1 MNSVGT
7 KTDDVTYGSF
17 ISAIL
22 SGVGIF
28 DGFSRSSTSPAVVRI
43 RYRGLGGRPRGFRD
57 RLAHL
62 RVSHSLDPRDDIA
75 DLARGQ
81 LLDRPHVGRE
91 DADLL
96 DVVRAAVRHQ

>member
-43 RYRGLGGRPRGFRD
+43 RYRPRGLRD
-57 RLAHL
+57 RIAHL

-81 LLDRPHVGRE
+81 LLDGPHVGRE